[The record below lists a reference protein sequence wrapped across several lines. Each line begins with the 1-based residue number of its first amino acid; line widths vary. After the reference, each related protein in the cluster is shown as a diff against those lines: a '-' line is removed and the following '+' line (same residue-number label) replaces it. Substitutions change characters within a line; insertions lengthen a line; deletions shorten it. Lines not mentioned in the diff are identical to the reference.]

1 LPVQEFQGT
10 CLFHFPKDFVAS
22 EIDRYLGIP
31 GQAISYKIG
40 ERVWLQAREEAKAR
54 SIGNFNLKDWHTRAL
69 NLGGMGLAQMKR
81 ELSRI

>member
-1 LPVQEFQGT
+1 MLVPGQDMKV
-10 CLFHFPKDFVAS
+10 FPGKIFRRQS
-22 EIDRYLGIP
+22 GMP

-54 SIGNFNLKDWHTRAL
+54 SIGDFNLKDWHTRAL

-81 ELSRI
+81 ELSSI